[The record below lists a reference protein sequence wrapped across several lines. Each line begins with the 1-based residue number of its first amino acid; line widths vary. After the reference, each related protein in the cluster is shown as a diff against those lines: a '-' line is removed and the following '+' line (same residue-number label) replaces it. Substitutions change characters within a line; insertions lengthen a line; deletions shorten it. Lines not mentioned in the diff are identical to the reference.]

1 MAAPNTQPNLVSTFQ
16 LGGCTWEVHIS
27 DDIADLGHCDLL
39 SYKIMLK
46 AGMSPQATSVTFYH
60 ELVHAILFS
69 MGKTNHDEEFVENF
83 GGLLFQYMQTM
94 QDIVDGNRKK
104 EDK

>member
-1 MAAPNTQPNLVSTFQ
+1 MS
-16 LGGCTWEVHIS
+16 E
-27 DDIADLGHCDLL
+27 DITDLGHCDLMT
-39 SYKIMLK
+39 YKIMLK
-46 AGMSPQATSVTFYH
+46 SGMSPQATAVTFYH

-83 GGLLFQYMQTM
+83 GGFLFQYMQTM
-94 QDIVDGNRKK
+94 QDIVDGDSEK